1 VLWRALADVVVAVHF
16 VFLGYVIVGGFLA
29 WRWPRTIALHA
40 LAAAWGL
47 LIVTV
52 AVPCPL
58 TALQNRLREWGGEP
72 PLHQGFIGTYVT
84 GTLYPTGDERLV
96 QVLVA
101 VVVLASWFGV
111 AARRGGRTGGAEA
124 TSVGR

>member
-1 VLWRALADVVVAVHF
+1 MGWRTLADAVVAVHF
-16 VFLGYVIVGGFLA
+16 AFLAYVVLGGFVA
-29 WRWPRTIALHA
+29 WRWPRTIVLHA

-58 TALQNRLREWGGEP
+58 TALENQFREWGGED

-84 GTLYPTGDERLV
+84 GTLYPAGDERLV
-96 QVLVA
+96 QVIVG
-101 VVVLASWFGV
+101 VVVLTSWVGL
-111 AARRGGRTGGAEA
+111 ALRRRRLTGESVPSAGR
-124 TSVGR
+124 